1 MSYFLENEEVEKVEE
16 VKEQDGIA
24 SIEPLLDNRI
34 VRAIR
39 EMGFEKLSPIQ
50 EQAIPYLLQGEDII
64 GQAQTG
70 TGKTAAFGIPAIQHI
85 NPDVKKLQTIILCPT
100 RELAIQAAEELRK
113 IAKYMHGIKVLPV
126 YGGQDISRQIA
137 GLRGV
142 QIIVG
147 TPGRVMD
154 HMRRRTIKLDLVNM
168 VVLDEADEMLNMGF
182 REDMELILGQIPGEH
197 QTALFSA
204 TMPKPIL
211 EITDRFQKDAK
222 IVKVA
227 AKELTIPLVSQ
238 KFYRVKNQDKDAAC
252 VRLLEYYQPKLTL
265 IFCNTKKKVD
275 ELSDLLKEQGF
286 QAEGLHGDLS
296 QAQRDAVM
304 KRFRNGG
311 TSILIATDVA
321 ARGIDVDDVEA
332 VINYDIPQD
341 IEYYVHRIGRTG
353 RAGRKGRSFTFANS
367 REIYKIREIERV
379 CHTTITEKKLPG
391 AAKVLKAKADKYLN
405 KAWEL
410 HEHEDIELM
419 KSFLQ
424 RKMEEEGCDALELAA
439 AMLKLQ
445 VGDKGEEIAADEY
458 TKRGNRFGDRGRSG
472 RDDGEGRSF
481 GRGDGSLAVKTG
493 NAEDSAAVTEIAETM
508 AAPVSVRTEDAAE
521 MKTVRM
527 EENGA
532 AVTKRRLT
540 ANTLGTERR
549 EKRKRERNGKS
560 RASVTASP
568 RENDLNLMRKLV
580 DLPQKPQLCFCGKSC
595 IVREECIGNNRK
607 VCGMKTLKK
616 QIPYILL
623 GATLLLLLGLNIISQ
638 DHWLDS
644 DMAAEMIFS
653 RILSEEHH
661 IFSTTNWYYST
672 EFRVLYTQ
680 LIMGPLFRICS
691 NWHVIRTITNLV
703 FYGLMLASYYYFMK
717 PLKVSRGLTVLSSCL
732 LLLPFSETMMT
743 HMQMGNTYMSHV
755 ILVLW
760 FFGMYLRLCSGE
772 YHAKRKVSLWIFY
785 VLLAIVCGMSG
796 VRYLLA
802 LQCPLVLTSFFYLL
816 GGEEFQSFRGEMT
829 KEHFQTLFSTDRMRY
844 FLYSLAGAFFAV
856 VGYGINVVFISHK
869 YVFQTYGATNFIA
882 LYHGVLFDRIQNAVG
897 CLLMLFGYIPDKGFL
912 SLRGVVTMAAFVLL
926 GIYGYVTVKSGKMQR
941 VTGFRSLITLFLK
954 VSFVLNLFVFIFT
967 TSTMVPRYY
976 ITIFIFALPVLCFYL
991 EEEKMPFDRFAV
1003 AALLT
1008 ICLILGTGKTVMSFL
1023 TVDKNETKRPV
1034 AEFLAGNGYDFG
1046 FATYNNANIITEL
1059 TNGEV
1064 EIGNIGDPEHLEY
1077 FKWSSPMKYYEEGYH
1092 AGETFLL
1099 LTAEECAE
1107 YAEAPALNQGEKVY
1121 EDGSYTVYV
1130 FDSTEDLMDCAVA
1143 RQ

>member
-211 EITDRFQKDAK
+211 EITDRFQNDAK
-222 IVKVA
+222 LVKVA
-227 AKELTIPLVSQ
+227 AQELTIPLVSQ

-445 VGDKGEEIAADEY
+445 VGDKDEEIAADEY
-458 TKRGNRFGDRGRSG
+458 TKRGNRFGDRDRSVRG
-472 RDDGEGRSF
+472 GGEGLSF
-481 GRGDGSLAVKTG
+481 GRGDG
-493 NAEDSAAVTEIAETM
+493 
-508 AAPVSVRTEDAAE
+508 
-521 MKTVRM
+521 
-527 EENGA
+527 
-532 AVTKRRLT
+532 RRIF
-540 ANTLGTERR
+540 GRGDRDRR
-549 EKRKRERNGKS
+549 EDGSTGSGEGRRRRRSDSREDGRKWNDRDRKNADHKPSADRAEREAKKRKKREEPGIGNSFPKRKRS
-560 RASVTASP
+560 
-568 RENDLNLMRKLV
+568 
-580 DLPQKPQLCFCGKSC
+580 
-595 IVREECIGNNRK
+595 
-607 VCGMKTLKK
+607 
-616 QIPYILL
+616 
-623 GATLLLLLGLNIISQ
+623 
-638 DHWLDS
+638 
-644 DMAAEMIFS
+644 
-653 RILSEEHH
+653 
-661 IFSTTNWYYST
+661 
-672 EFRVLYTQ
+672 
-680 LIMGPLFRICS
+680 
-691 NWHVIRTITNLV
+691 
-703 FYGLMLASYYYFMK
+703 
-717 PLKVSRGLTVLSSCL
+717 
-732 LLLPFSETMMT
+732 
-743 HMQMGNTYMSHV
+743 
-755 ILVLW
+755 
-760 FFGMYLRLCSGE
+760 
-772 YHAKRKVSLWIFY
+772 
-785 VLLAIVCGMSG
+785 
-796 VRYLLA
+796 
-802 LQCPLVLTSFFYLL
+802 
-816 GGEEFQSFRGEMT
+816 
-829 KEHFQTLFSTDRMRY
+829 
-844 FLYSLAGAFFAV
+844 
-856 VGYGINVVFISHK
+856 
-869 YVFQTYGATNFIA
+869 
-882 LYHGVLFDRIQNAVG
+882 
-897 CLLMLFGYIPDKGFL
+897 
-912 SLRGVVTMAAFVLL
+912 
-926 GIYGYVTVKSGKMQR
+926 
-941 VTGFRSLITLFLK
+941 
-954 VSFVLNLFVFIFT
+954 
-967 TSTMVPRYY
+967 
-976 ITIFIFALPVLCFYL
+976 
-991 EEEKMPFDRFAV
+991 
-1003 AALLT
+1003 
-1008 ICLILGTGKTVMSFL
+1008 
-1023 TVDKNETKRPV
+1023 
-1034 AEFLAGNGYDFG
+1034 
-1046 FATYNNANIITEL
+1046 
-1059 TNGEV
+1059 
-1064 EIGNIGDPEHLEY
+1064 
-1077 FKWSSPMKYYEEGYH
+1077 
-1092 AGETFLL
+1092 
-1099 LTAEECAE
+1099 
-1107 YAEAPALNQGEKVY
+1107 
-1121 EDGSYTVYV
+1121 
-1130 FDSTEDLMDCAVA
+1130 
-1143 RQ
+1143 

>member
-154 HMRRRTIKLDLVNM
+154 HMRRHTIKLDLVNM

-211 EITDRFQKDAK
+211 EITDRFQNDAK
-222 IVKVA
+222 LVKVA
-227 AKELTIPLVSQ
+227 AQELTIPLVSQ

-472 RDDGEGRSF
+472 RGDGEVRSFHRGDGRRRFGREDGERRRF
-481 GRGDGSLAVKTG
+481 GRGDRDHREDGSAGSGEGRRRRRSDSREDGRKWNDRDRKTADRKPSAERAEREAKKRKKREEPGIG
-493 NAEDSAAVTEIAETM
+493 NSF
-508 AAPVSVRTEDAAE
+508 P
-521 MKTVRM
+521 
-527 EENGA
+527 
-532 AVTKRRLT
+532 
-540 ANTLGTERR
+540 
-549 EKRKRERNGKS
+549 KRKRS
-560 RASVTASP
+560 
-568 RENDLNLMRKLV
+568 
-580 DLPQKPQLCFCGKSC
+580 
-595 IVREECIGNNRK
+595 
-607 VCGMKTLKK
+607 
-616 QIPYILL
+616 
-623 GATLLLLLGLNIISQ
+623 
-638 DHWLDS
+638 
-644 DMAAEMIFS
+644 
-653 RILSEEHH
+653 
-661 IFSTTNWYYST
+661 
-672 EFRVLYTQ
+672 
-680 LIMGPLFRICS
+680 
-691 NWHVIRTITNLV
+691 
-703 FYGLMLASYYYFMK
+703 
-717 PLKVSRGLTVLSSCL
+717 
-732 LLLPFSETMMT
+732 
-743 HMQMGNTYMSHV
+743 
-755 ILVLW
+755 
-760 FFGMYLRLCSGE
+760 
-772 YHAKRKVSLWIFY
+772 
-785 VLLAIVCGMSG
+785 
-796 VRYLLA
+796 
-802 LQCPLVLTSFFYLL
+802 
-816 GGEEFQSFRGEMT
+816 
-829 KEHFQTLFSTDRMRY
+829 
-844 FLYSLAGAFFAV
+844 
-856 VGYGINVVFISHK
+856 
-869 YVFQTYGATNFIA
+869 
-882 LYHGVLFDRIQNAVG
+882 
-897 CLLMLFGYIPDKGFL
+897 
-912 SLRGVVTMAAFVLL
+912 
-926 GIYGYVTVKSGKMQR
+926 
-941 VTGFRSLITLFLK
+941 
-954 VSFVLNLFVFIFT
+954 
-967 TSTMVPRYY
+967 
-976 ITIFIFALPVLCFYL
+976 
-991 EEEKMPFDRFAV
+991 
-1003 AALLT
+1003 
-1008 ICLILGTGKTVMSFL
+1008 
-1023 TVDKNETKRPV
+1023 
-1034 AEFLAGNGYDFG
+1034 
-1046 FATYNNANIITEL
+1046 
-1059 TNGEV
+1059 
-1064 EIGNIGDPEHLEY
+1064 
-1077 FKWSSPMKYYEEGYH
+1077 
-1092 AGETFLL
+1092 
-1099 LTAEECAE
+1099 
-1107 YAEAPALNQGEKVY
+1107 
-1121 EDGSYTVYV
+1121 
-1130 FDSTEDLMDCAVA
+1130 
-1143 RQ
+1143 

>member
-1 MSYFLENEEVEKVEE
+1 MLYYEMLLRFDGRNPSDFFFCAKKEHSVSYFLENEEV
-16 VKEQDGIA
+16 KEQETLQDEANVQQENDQDGIA

-154 HMRRRTIKLDLVNM
+154 HMRRHTIKLDLVNM

-222 IVKVA
+222 LVKVA

-275 ELSDLLKEQGF
+275 ELADLLKKQGF

-296 QAQRDAVM
+296 QAQRDVAM
-304 KRFRNGG
+304 NRFRNGG
-311 TSILIATDVA
+311 ASILIATDVA

-405 KAWEL
+405 NAWEL

-439 AMLKLQ
+439 AMLKYQ

-458 TKRGNRFGDRGRSG
+458 AQRRGRFGERGRFSRGGDEVRDFGRRGGRRGDNG
-472 RDDGEGRSF
+472 RDGERRRF
-481 GRGDGSLAVKTG
+481 GRGDGAGREDSRDGESSRFGRSDRRRRDNGNTG
-493 NAEDSAAVTEIAETM
+493 SAEDRRRRRDEN
-508 AAPVSVRTEDAAE
+508 REDE
-521 MKTVRM
+521 RKRGGRDKKTADRKLTGDR
-527 EENGA
+527 EERERK
-532 AVTKRRLT
+532 KRKKKEEPGIG
-540 ANTLGTERR
+540 NSFP
-549 EKRKRERNGKS
+549 KRKR
-560 RASVTASP
+560 
-568 RENDLNLMRKLV
+568 
-580 DLPQKPQLCFCGKSC
+580 
-595 IVREECIGNNRK
+595 
-607 VCGMKTLKK
+607 
-616 QIPYILL
+616 
-623 GATLLLLLGLNIISQ
+623 
-638 DHWLDS
+638 
-644 DMAAEMIFS
+644 
-653 RILSEEHH
+653 
-661 IFSTTNWYYST
+661 
-672 EFRVLYTQ
+672 
-680 LIMGPLFRICS
+680 
-691 NWHVIRTITNLV
+691 
-703 FYGLMLASYYYFMK
+703 
-717 PLKVSRGLTVLSSCL
+717 
-732 LLLPFSETMMT
+732 
-743 HMQMGNTYMSHV
+743 
-755 ILVLW
+755 
-760 FFGMYLRLCSGE
+760 
-772 YHAKRKVSLWIFY
+772 
-785 VLLAIVCGMSG
+785 
-796 VRYLLA
+796 
-802 LQCPLVLTSFFYLL
+802 
-816 GGEEFQSFRGEMT
+816 
-829 KEHFQTLFSTDRMRY
+829 
-844 FLYSLAGAFFAV
+844 
-856 VGYGINVVFISHK
+856 
-869 YVFQTYGATNFIA
+869 
-882 LYHGVLFDRIQNAVG
+882 
-897 CLLMLFGYIPDKGFL
+897 
-912 SLRGVVTMAAFVLL
+912 
-926 GIYGYVTVKSGKMQR
+926 
-941 VTGFRSLITLFLK
+941 
-954 VSFVLNLFVFIFT
+954 
-967 TSTMVPRYY
+967 
-976 ITIFIFALPVLCFYL
+976 
-991 EEEKMPFDRFAV
+991 
-1003 AALLT
+1003 
-1008 ICLILGTGKTVMSFL
+1008 
-1023 TVDKNETKRPV
+1023 
-1034 AEFLAGNGYDFG
+1034 
-1046 FATYNNANIITEL
+1046 
-1059 TNGEV
+1059 
-1064 EIGNIGDPEHLEY
+1064 
-1077 FKWSSPMKYYEEGYH
+1077 
-1092 AGETFLL
+1092 
-1099 LTAEECAE
+1099 
-1107 YAEAPALNQGEKVY
+1107 
-1121 EDGSYTVYV
+1121 
-1130 FDSTEDLMDCAVA
+1130 
-1143 RQ
+1143 

>member
-1 MSYFLENEEVEKVEE
+1 MSYFLENEEVNEAVEE
-16 VKEQDGIA
+16 VKAQDGIA

-275 ELSDLLKEQGF
+275 ELADLLKQQGF

-405 KAWEL
+405 NAWEL

-439 AMLKLQ
+439 AMLKYQ

-458 TKRGNRFGDRGRSG
+458 AQRRGRFGERGRFGRGGDEGRNFGRRGGRRRDNG
-472 RDDGEGRSF
+472 RDDEEHRERRRF
-481 GRGDGSLAVKTG
+481 GRGDGAG
-493 NAEDSAAVTEIAETM
+493 REDSRDGENSRFGRSDRKRSGRDKKTAERKLTGD
-508 AAPVSVRTEDAAE
+508 R
-521 MKTVRM
+521 
-527 EENGA
+527 EERERK
-532 AVTKRRLT
+532 KRKKKEEPGIG
-540 ANTLGTERR
+540 NSFP
-549 EKRKRERNGKS
+549 KRKR
-560 RASVTASP
+560 
-568 RENDLNLMRKLV
+568 
-580 DLPQKPQLCFCGKSC
+580 
-595 IVREECIGNNRK
+595 
-607 VCGMKTLKK
+607 
-616 QIPYILL
+616 
-623 GATLLLLLGLNIISQ
+623 
-638 DHWLDS
+638 
-644 DMAAEMIFS
+644 
-653 RILSEEHH
+653 
-661 IFSTTNWYYST
+661 
-672 EFRVLYTQ
+672 
-680 LIMGPLFRICS
+680 
-691 NWHVIRTITNLV
+691 
-703 FYGLMLASYYYFMK
+703 
-717 PLKVSRGLTVLSSCL
+717 
-732 LLLPFSETMMT
+732 
-743 HMQMGNTYMSHV
+743 
-755 ILVLW
+755 
-760 FFGMYLRLCSGE
+760 
-772 YHAKRKVSLWIFY
+772 
-785 VLLAIVCGMSG
+785 
-796 VRYLLA
+796 
-802 LQCPLVLTSFFYLL
+802 
-816 GGEEFQSFRGEMT
+816 
-829 KEHFQTLFSTDRMRY
+829 
-844 FLYSLAGAFFAV
+844 
-856 VGYGINVVFISHK
+856 
-869 YVFQTYGATNFIA
+869 
-882 LYHGVLFDRIQNAVG
+882 
-897 CLLMLFGYIPDKGFL
+897 
-912 SLRGVVTMAAFVLL
+912 
-926 GIYGYVTVKSGKMQR
+926 
-941 VTGFRSLITLFLK
+941 
-954 VSFVLNLFVFIFT
+954 
-967 TSTMVPRYY
+967 
-976 ITIFIFALPVLCFYL
+976 
-991 EEEKMPFDRFAV
+991 
-1003 AALLT
+1003 
-1008 ICLILGTGKTVMSFL
+1008 
-1023 TVDKNETKRPV
+1023 
-1034 AEFLAGNGYDFG
+1034 
-1046 FATYNNANIITEL
+1046 
-1059 TNGEV
+1059 
-1064 EIGNIGDPEHLEY
+1064 
-1077 FKWSSPMKYYEEGYH
+1077 
-1092 AGETFLL
+1092 
-1099 LTAEECAE
+1099 
-1107 YAEAPALNQGEKVY
+1107 
-1121 EDGSYTVYV
+1121 
-1130 FDSTEDLMDCAVA
+1130 
-1143 RQ
+1143 

>member
-211 EITDRFQKDAK
+211 EITDRFQNDAK
-222 IVKVA
+222 LVKVA
-227 AKELTIPLVSQ
+227 AQELTIPLVSQ

-472 RDDGEGRSF
+472 RGDGEGRSF
-481 GRGDGSLAVKTG
+481 GRGDGRRRFG
-493 NAEDSAAVTEIAETM
+493 REDGEH
-508 AAPVSVRTEDAAE
+508 
-521 MKTVRM
+521 
-527 EENGA
+527 
-532 AVTKRRLT
+532 RRF
-540 ANTLGTERR
+540 GRGDRDRR
-549 EKRKRERNGKS
+549 EDGSTGSGESRRRRRSDSREDGRKWNDRDRKNADRKPSAERAEREEKKRKKREEPGIGNSFPKRKRS
-560 RASVTASP
+560 
-568 RENDLNLMRKLV
+568 
-580 DLPQKPQLCFCGKSC
+580 
-595 IVREECIGNNRK
+595 
-607 VCGMKTLKK
+607 
-616 QIPYILL
+616 
-623 GATLLLLLGLNIISQ
+623 
-638 DHWLDS
+638 
-644 DMAAEMIFS
+644 
-653 RILSEEHH
+653 
-661 IFSTTNWYYST
+661 
-672 EFRVLYTQ
+672 
-680 LIMGPLFRICS
+680 
-691 NWHVIRTITNLV
+691 
-703 FYGLMLASYYYFMK
+703 
-717 PLKVSRGLTVLSSCL
+717 
-732 LLLPFSETMMT
+732 
-743 HMQMGNTYMSHV
+743 
-755 ILVLW
+755 
-760 FFGMYLRLCSGE
+760 
-772 YHAKRKVSLWIFY
+772 
-785 VLLAIVCGMSG
+785 
-796 VRYLLA
+796 
-802 LQCPLVLTSFFYLL
+802 
-816 GGEEFQSFRGEMT
+816 
-829 KEHFQTLFSTDRMRY
+829 
-844 FLYSLAGAFFAV
+844 
-856 VGYGINVVFISHK
+856 
-869 YVFQTYGATNFIA
+869 
-882 LYHGVLFDRIQNAVG
+882 
-897 CLLMLFGYIPDKGFL
+897 
-912 SLRGVVTMAAFVLL
+912 
-926 GIYGYVTVKSGKMQR
+926 
-941 VTGFRSLITLFLK
+941 
-954 VSFVLNLFVFIFT
+954 
-967 TSTMVPRYY
+967 
-976 ITIFIFALPVLCFYL
+976 
-991 EEEKMPFDRFAV
+991 
-1003 AALLT
+1003 
-1008 ICLILGTGKTVMSFL
+1008 
-1023 TVDKNETKRPV
+1023 
-1034 AEFLAGNGYDFG
+1034 
-1046 FATYNNANIITEL
+1046 
-1059 TNGEV
+1059 
-1064 EIGNIGDPEHLEY
+1064 
-1077 FKWSSPMKYYEEGYH
+1077 
-1092 AGETFLL
+1092 
-1099 LTAEECAE
+1099 
-1107 YAEAPALNQGEKVY
+1107 
-1121 EDGSYTVYV
+1121 
-1130 FDSTEDLMDCAVA
+1130 
-1143 RQ
+1143 

>member
-1 MSYFLENEEVEKVEE
+1 MSYFLENEEA
-16 VKEQDGIA
+16 VKEQEILQDETSVQQENEQDGIA

-113 IAKYMHGIKVLPV
+113 IAKYMHGIKVRPV

-154 HMRRRTIKLDLVNM
+154 HMRRHTIKLDLVNM

-222 IVKVA
+222 LVKVA

-275 ELSDLLKEQGF
+275 ELADLLKQQGF

-296 QAQRDAVM
+296 QAQRDVAM
-304 KRFRNGG
+304 NRFRNGG
-311 TSILIATDVA
+311 ASILIATDVA

-405 KAWEL
+405 NAWEL

-439 AMLKLQ
+439 AMLKYQ

-458 TKRGNRFGDRGRSG
+458 AQRRGRFGERGRFGRGGDEGRNFGRRGGRRRDNG
-472 RDDGEGRSF
+472 RDDEEHRERRRF
-481 GRGDGSLAVKTG
+481 GRGDGAG
-493 NAEDSAAVTEIAETM
+493 REDSRDGENSRFGRSDRKRSGRDKKTAERKLTGD
-508 AAPVSVRTEDAAE
+508 R
-521 MKTVRM
+521 
-527 EENGA
+527 EERERK
-532 AVTKRRLT
+532 KRKKKEEPGIG
-540 ANTLGTERR
+540 NSFP
-549 EKRKRERNGKS
+549 KRKR
-560 RASVTASP
+560 
-568 RENDLNLMRKLV
+568 
-580 DLPQKPQLCFCGKSC
+580 
-595 IVREECIGNNRK
+595 
-607 VCGMKTLKK
+607 
-616 QIPYILL
+616 
-623 GATLLLLLGLNIISQ
+623 
-638 DHWLDS
+638 
-644 DMAAEMIFS
+644 
-653 RILSEEHH
+653 
-661 IFSTTNWYYST
+661 
-672 EFRVLYTQ
+672 
-680 LIMGPLFRICS
+680 
-691 NWHVIRTITNLV
+691 
-703 FYGLMLASYYYFMK
+703 
-717 PLKVSRGLTVLSSCL
+717 
-732 LLLPFSETMMT
+732 
-743 HMQMGNTYMSHV
+743 
-755 ILVLW
+755 
-760 FFGMYLRLCSGE
+760 
-772 YHAKRKVSLWIFY
+772 
-785 VLLAIVCGMSG
+785 
-796 VRYLLA
+796 
-802 LQCPLVLTSFFYLL
+802 
-816 GGEEFQSFRGEMT
+816 
-829 KEHFQTLFSTDRMRY
+829 
-844 FLYSLAGAFFAV
+844 
-856 VGYGINVVFISHK
+856 
-869 YVFQTYGATNFIA
+869 
-882 LYHGVLFDRIQNAVG
+882 
-897 CLLMLFGYIPDKGFL
+897 
-912 SLRGVVTMAAFVLL
+912 
-926 GIYGYVTVKSGKMQR
+926 
-941 VTGFRSLITLFLK
+941 
-954 VSFVLNLFVFIFT
+954 
-967 TSTMVPRYY
+967 
-976 ITIFIFALPVLCFYL
+976 
-991 EEEKMPFDRFAV
+991 
-1003 AALLT
+1003 
-1008 ICLILGTGKTVMSFL
+1008 
-1023 TVDKNETKRPV
+1023 
-1034 AEFLAGNGYDFG
+1034 
-1046 FATYNNANIITEL
+1046 
-1059 TNGEV
+1059 
-1064 EIGNIGDPEHLEY
+1064 
-1077 FKWSSPMKYYEEGYH
+1077 
-1092 AGETFLL
+1092 
-1099 LTAEECAE
+1099 
-1107 YAEAPALNQGEKVY
+1107 
-1121 EDGSYTVYV
+1121 
-1130 FDSTEDLMDCAVA
+1130 
-1143 RQ
+1143 

>member
-16 VKEQDGIA
+16 VKAQDGIA

-211 EITDRFQKDAK
+211 EITDRFQNDAK
-222 IVKVA
+222 LVKVA
-227 AKELTIPLVSQ
+227 AQELTIPLVSQ

-379 CHTTITEKKLPG
+379 CHTTITEKKLPS

-424 RKMEEEGCDALELAA
+424 RKLEEEGCDALELAA

-472 RDDGEGRSF
+472 RGDGEGRSF
-481 GRGDGSLAVKTG
+481 GRGDG
-493 NAEDSAAVTEIAETM
+493 
-508 AAPVSVRTEDAAE
+508 
-521 MKTVRM
+521 
-527 EENGA
+527 
-532 AVTKRRLT
+532 RRRF
-540 ANTLGTERR
+540 GRGDRDRR
-549 EKRKRERNGKS
+549 EDGSTGSGEGRRRRRSDSREDGRKWNDRDRKNADRKPSAERAEREAKKRKKREEPGIGNSFPKRKRS
-560 RASVTASP
+560 
-568 RENDLNLMRKLV
+568 
-580 DLPQKPQLCFCGKSC
+580 
-595 IVREECIGNNRK
+595 
-607 VCGMKTLKK
+607 
-616 QIPYILL
+616 
-623 GATLLLLLGLNIISQ
+623 
-638 DHWLDS
+638 
-644 DMAAEMIFS
+644 
-653 RILSEEHH
+653 
-661 IFSTTNWYYST
+661 
-672 EFRVLYTQ
+672 
-680 LIMGPLFRICS
+680 
-691 NWHVIRTITNLV
+691 
-703 FYGLMLASYYYFMK
+703 
-717 PLKVSRGLTVLSSCL
+717 
-732 LLLPFSETMMT
+732 
-743 HMQMGNTYMSHV
+743 
-755 ILVLW
+755 
-760 FFGMYLRLCSGE
+760 
-772 YHAKRKVSLWIFY
+772 
-785 VLLAIVCGMSG
+785 
-796 VRYLLA
+796 
-802 LQCPLVLTSFFYLL
+802 
-816 GGEEFQSFRGEMT
+816 
-829 KEHFQTLFSTDRMRY
+829 
-844 FLYSLAGAFFAV
+844 
-856 VGYGINVVFISHK
+856 
-869 YVFQTYGATNFIA
+869 
-882 LYHGVLFDRIQNAVG
+882 
-897 CLLMLFGYIPDKGFL
+897 
-912 SLRGVVTMAAFVLL
+912 
-926 GIYGYVTVKSGKMQR
+926 
-941 VTGFRSLITLFLK
+941 
-954 VSFVLNLFVFIFT
+954 
-967 TSTMVPRYY
+967 
-976 ITIFIFALPVLCFYL
+976 
-991 EEEKMPFDRFAV
+991 
-1003 AALLT
+1003 
-1008 ICLILGTGKTVMSFL
+1008 
-1023 TVDKNETKRPV
+1023 
-1034 AEFLAGNGYDFG
+1034 
-1046 FATYNNANIITEL
+1046 
-1059 TNGEV
+1059 
-1064 EIGNIGDPEHLEY
+1064 
-1077 FKWSSPMKYYEEGYH
+1077 
-1092 AGETFLL
+1092 
-1099 LTAEECAE
+1099 
-1107 YAEAPALNQGEKVY
+1107 
-1121 EDGSYTVYV
+1121 
-1130 FDSTEDLMDCAVA
+1130 
-1143 RQ
+1143 

>member
-1 MSYFLENEEVEKVEE
+1 MSYFLENEEA
-16 VKEQDGIA
+16 VKEQEILQDETSVQQENEQDGIA

-154 HMRRRTIKLDLVNM
+154 HMRRHTIKLDLVNM

-222 IVKVA
+222 LVKVA

-275 ELSDLLKEQGF
+275 ELADLLKQQGF

-296 QAQRDAVM
+296 QAQRDVAM
-304 KRFRNGG
+304 NRFRNGG
-311 TSILIATDVA
+311 ASILIATDVA

-405 KAWEL
+405 NAWEL

-439 AMLKLQ
+439 AMLKYQ

-458 TKRGNRFGDRGRSG
+458 AQRRGRFGERGRFG
-472 RDDGEGRSF
+472 RNDGEGRGF
-481 GRGDGSLAVKTG
+481 GRGDGRRRYSCEDGDHRRFGRSDRDRRDNGSTGSGEDRRRRRDENRDGRDKKAADRKYSGDRAEREVK
-493 NAEDSAAVTEIAETM
+493 
-508 AAPVSVRTEDAAE
+508 
-521 MKTVRM
+521 
-527 EENGA
+527 
-532 AVTKRRLT
+532 
-540 ANTLGTERR
+540 
-549 EKRKRERNGKS
+549 KRKK
-560 RASVTASP
+560 
-568 RENDLNLMRKLV
+568 
-580 DLPQKPQLCFCGKSC
+580 
-595 IVREECIGNNRK
+595 REEPGIGNSF
-607 VCGMKTLKK
+607 
-616 QIPYILL
+616 P
-623 GATLLLLLGLNIISQ
+623 
-638 DHWLDS
+638 
-644 DMAAEMIFS
+644 
-653 RILSEEHH
+653 
-661 IFSTTNWYYST
+661 
-672 EFRVLYTQ
+672 
-680 LIMGPLFRICS
+680 
-691 NWHVIRTITNLV
+691 
-703 FYGLMLASYYYFMK
+703 
-717 PLKVSRGLTVLSSCL
+717 
-732 LLLPFSETMMT
+732 
-743 HMQMGNTYMSHV
+743 
-755 ILVLW
+755 
-760 FFGMYLRLCSGE
+760 
-772 YHAKRKVSLWIFY
+772 KRK
-785 VLLAIVCGMSG
+785 
-796 VRYLLA
+796 
-802 LQCPLVLTSFFYLL
+802 
-816 GGEEFQSFRGEMT
+816 
-829 KEHFQTLFSTDRMRY
+829 K
-844 FLYSLAGAFFAV
+844 
-856 VGYGINVVFISHK
+856 
-869 YVFQTYGATNFIA
+869 
-882 LYHGVLFDRIQNAVG
+882 
-897 CLLMLFGYIPDKGFL
+897 
-912 SLRGVVTMAAFVLL
+912 
-926 GIYGYVTVKSGKMQR
+926 
-941 VTGFRSLITLFLK
+941 LK
-954 VSFVLNLFVFIFT
+954 
-967 TSTMVPRYY
+967 
-976 ITIFIFALPVLCFYL
+976 
-991 EEEKMPFDRFAV
+991 
-1003 AALLT
+1003 
-1008 ICLILGTGKTVMSFL
+1008 
-1023 TVDKNETKRPV
+1023 
-1034 AEFLAGNGYDFG
+1034 
-1046 FATYNNANIITEL
+1046 
-1059 TNGEV
+1059 
-1064 EIGNIGDPEHLEY
+1064 
-1077 FKWSSPMKYYEEGYH
+1077 
-1092 AGETFLL
+1092 
-1099 LTAEECAE
+1099 
-1107 YAEAPALNQGEKVY
+1107 
-1121 EDGSYTVYV
+1121 
-1130 FDSTEDLMDCAVA
+1130 
-1143 RQ
+1143 

>member
-211 EITDRFQKDAK
+211 EITDRFQNDAK
-222 IVKVA
+222 LVKVA
-227 AKELTIPLVSQ
+227 AQELTIPLVSQ

-481 GRGDGSLAVKTG
+481 GRGDGRRRFGRGDRDRRDNGSTGSGEDRRRRRSDSREDGRKWNDRDRKTADRKPSAERAAKKRKKREEPGIG
-493 NAEDSAAVTEIAETM
+493 NSF
-508 AAPVSVRTEDAAE
+508 P
-521 MKTVRM
+521 
-527 EENGA
+527 
-532 AVTKRRLT
+532 
-540 ANTLGTERR
+540 
-549 EKRKRERNGKS
+549 KRKRS
-560 RASVTASP
+560 
-568 RENDLNLMRKLV
+568 
-580 DLPQKPQLCFCGKSC
+580 
-595 IVREECIGNNRK
+595 
-607 VCGMKTLKK
+607 
-616 QIPYILL
+616 
-623 GATLLLLLGLNIISQ
+623 
-638 DHWLDS
+638 
-644 DMAAEMIFS
+644 
-653 RILSEEHH
+653 
-661 IFSTTNWYYST
+661 
-672 EFRVLYTQ
+672 
-680 LIMGPLFRICS
+680 
-691 NWHVIRTITNLV
+691 
-703 FYGLMLASYYYFMK
+703 
-717 PLKVSRGLTVLSSCL
+717 
-732 LLLPFSETMMT
+732 
-743 HMQMGNTYMSHV
+743 
-755 ILVLW
+755 
-760 FFGMYLRLCSGE
+760 
-772 YHAKRKVSLWIFY
+772 
-785 VLLAIVCGMSG
+785 
-796 VRYLLA
+796 
-802 LQCPLVLTSFFYLL
+802 
-816 GGEEFQSFRGEMT
+816 
-829 KEHFQTLFSTDRMRY
+829 
-844 FLYSLAGAFFAV
+844 
-856 VGYGINVVFISHK
+856 
-869 YVFQTYGATNFIA
+869 
-882 LYHGVLFDRIQNAVG
+882 
-897 CLLMLFGYIPDKGFL
+897 
-912 SLRGVVTMAAFVLL
+912 
-926 GIYGYVTVKSGKMQR
+926 
-941 VTGFRSLITLFLK
+941 
-954 VSFVLNLFVFIFT
+954 
-967 TSTMVPRYY
+967 
-976 ITIFIFALPVLCFYL
+976 
-991 EEEKMPFDRFAV
+991 
-1003 AALLT
+1003 
-1008 ICLILGTGKTVMSFL
+1008 
-1023 TVDKNETKRPV
+1023 
-1034 AEFLAGNGYDFG
+1034 
-1046 FATYNNANIITEL
+1046 
-1059 TNGEV
+1059 
-1064 EIGNIGDPEHLEY
+1064 
-1077 FKWSSPMKYYEEGYH
+1077 
-1092 AGETFLL
+1092 
-1099 LTAEECAE
+1099 
-1107 YAEAPALNQGEKVY
+1107 
-1121 EDGSYTVYV
+1121 
-1130 FDSTEDLMDCAVA
+1130 
-1143 RQ
+1143 

>member
-1 MSYFLENEEVEKVEE
+1 MSYFLENEEA
-16 VKEQDGIA
+16 VKEQEILQDETSVQQENEQDGIA

-154 HMRRRTIKLDLVNM
+154 HMRRHTIKLDLVNM

-222 IVKVA
+222 LVKVA

-275 ELSDLLKEQGF
+275 ELADLLKQQGF

-296 QAQRDAVM
+296 QAQRDVAM
-304 KRFRNGG
+304 NRFRNGG
-311 TSILIATDVA
+311 ASILIATDVA

-405 KAWEL
+405 NAWEL

-439 AMLKLQ
+439 AMLKYQ

-458 TKRGNRFGDRGRSG
+458 AQRRGRFGERGHFGRGGDEGRNFGRRGGRRRDNG
-472 RDDGEGRSF
+472 RDDEEHRERRRF
-481 GRGDGSLAVKTG
+481 GRGDGAG
-493 NAEDSAAVTEIAETM
+493 REDSRDGENSRFGRSDRKRSGRDKKTAERKLTGD
-508 AAPVSVRTEDAAE
+508 R
-521 MKTVRM
+521 
-527 EENGA
+527 EERERK
-532 AVTKRRLT
+532 KRKKKEEPGIG
-540 ANTLGTERR
+540 NSFP
-549 EKRKRERNGKS
+549 KRKR
-560 RASVTASP
+560 
-568 RENDLNLMRKLV
+568 
-580 DLPQKPQLCFCGKSC
+580 
-595 IVREECIGNNRK
+595 
-607 VCGMKTLKK
+607 
-616 QIPYILL
+616 
-623 GATLLLLLGLNIISQ
+623 
-638 DHWLDS
+638 
-644 DMAAEMIFS
+644 
-653 RILSEEHH
+653 
-661 IFSTTNWYYST
+661 
-672 EFRVLYTQ
+672 
-680 LIMGPLFRICS
+680 
-691 NWHVIRTITNLV
+691 
-703 FYGLMLASYYYFMK
+703 
-717 PLKVSRGLTVLSSCL
+717 
-732 LLLPFSETMMT
+732 
-743 HMQMGNTYMSHV
+743 
-755 ILVLW
+755 
-760 FFGMYLRLCSGE
+760 
-772 YHAKRKVSLWIFY
+772 
-785 VLLAIVCGMSG
+785 
-796 VRYLLA
+796 
-802 LQCPLVLTSFFYLL
+802 
-816 GGEEFQSFRGEMT
+816 
-829 KEHFQTLFSTDRMRY
+829 
-844 FLYSLAGAFFAV
+844 
-856 VGYGINVVFISHK
+856 
-869 YVFQTYGATNFIA
+869 
-882 LYHGVLFDRIQNAVG
+882 
-897 CLLMLFGYIPDKGFL
+897 
-912 SLRGVVTMAAFVLL
+912 
-926 GIYGYVTVKSGKMQR
+926 
-941 VTGFRSLITLFLK
+941 
-954 VSFVLNLFVFIFT
+954 
-967 TSTMVPRYY
+967 
-976 ITIFIFALPVLCFYL
+976 
-991 EEEKMPFDRFAV
+991 
-1003 AALLT
+1003 
-1008 ICLILGTGKTVMSFL
+1008 
-1023 TVDKNETKRPV
+1023 
-1034 AEFLAGNGYDFG
+1034 
-1046 FATYNNANIITEL
+1046 
-1059 TNGEV
+1059 
-1064 EIGNIGDPEHLEY
+1064 
-1077 FKWSSPMKYYEEGYH
+1077 
-1092 AGETFLL
+1092 
-1099 LTAEECAE
+1099 
-1107 YAEAPALNQGEKVY
+1107 
-1121 EDGSYTVYV
+1121 
-1130 FDSTEDLMDCAVA
+1130 
-1143 RQ
+1143 

>member
-1 MSYFLENEEVEKVEE
+1 MSYFLENEEVKEEVEE
-16 VKEQDGIA
+16 MKEQDGIA

-154 HMRRRTIKLDLVNM
+154 HMRRHTIKLDLVNM

-211 EITDRFQKDAK
+211 EITDRFQNDAK
-222 IVKVA
+222 LVKVA
-227 AKELTIPLVSQ
+227 AQELTIPLVSQ

-275 ELSDLLKEQGF
+275 ELSDFLKEQGF

-367 REIYKIREIERV
+367 REIGKIREIERV

-424 RKMEEEGCDALELAA
+424 RKMEEEGCDALDLAA
-439 AMLKLQ
+439 AMLKFQ
-445 VGDKGEEIAADEY
+445 VGDKGEEIAADDY
-458 TKRGNRFGDRGRSG
+458 VQRRGRFGEKGR
-472 RDDGEGRSF
+472 F
-481 GRGDGSLAVKTG
+481 GRGDGEGRGFGRRDGRRKYG
-493 NAEDSAAVTEIAETM
+493 RED
-508 AAPVSVRTEDAAE
+508 
-521 MKTVRM
+521 
-527 EENGA
+527 G
-532 AVTKRRLT
+532 
-540 ANTLGTERR
+540 ERR
-549 EKRKRERNGKS
+549 RFGRGDRDRREDGSTSSGEDRRRRRDESREDGRKWGSRDKKTADRKYSGDRAEREAKKRKKQEEPGIGNSFPKRKRS
-560 RASVTASP
+560 
-568 RENDLNLMRKLV
+568 
-580 DLPQKPQLCFCGKSC
+580 
-595 IVREECIGNNRK
+595 
-607 VCGMKTLKK
+607 
-616 QIPYILL
+616 
-623 GATLLLLLGLNIISQ
+623 
-638 DHWLDS
+638 
-644 DMAAEMIFS
+644 
-653 RILSEEHH
+653 
-661 IFSTTNWYYST
+661 
-672 EFRVLYTQ
+672 
-680 LIMGPLFRICS
+680 
-691 NWHVIRTITNLV
+691 
-703 FYGLMLASYYYFMK
+703 
-717 PLKVSRGLTVLSSCL
+717 
-732 LLLPFSETMMT
+732 
-743 HMQMGNTYMSHV
+743 
-755 ILVLW
+755 
-760 FFGMYLRLCSGE
+760 
-772 YHAKRKVSLWIFY
+772 
-785 VLLAIVCGMSG
+785 
-796 VRYLLA
+796 
-802 LQCPLVLTSFFYLL
+802 
-816 GGEEFQSFRGEMT
+816 
-829 KEHFQTLFSTDRMRY
+829 
-844 FLYSLAGAFFAV
+844 
-856 VGYGINVVFISHK
+856 
-869 YVFQTYGATNFIA
+869 
-882 LYHGVLFDRIQNAVG
+882 
-897 CLLMLFGYIPDKGFL
+897 
-912 SLRGVVTMAAFVLL
+912 
-926 GIYGYVTVKSGKMQR
+926 
-941 VTGFRSLITLFLK
+941 
-954 VSFVLNLFVFIFT
+954 
-967 TSTMVPRYY
+967 
-976 ITIFIFALPVLCFYL
+976 
-991 EEEKMPFDRFAV
+991 
-1003 AALLT
+1003 
-1008 ICLILGTGKTVMSFL
+1008 
-1023 TVDKNETKRPV
+1023 
-1034 AEFLAGNGYDFG
+1034 
-1046 FATYNNANIITEL
+1046 
-1059 TNGEV
+1059 
-1064 EIGNIGDPEHLEY
+1064 
-1077 FKWSSPMKYYEEGYH
+1077 
-1092 AGETFLL
+1092 
-1099 LTAEECAE
+1099 
-1107 YAEAPALNQGEKVY
+1107 
-1121 EDGSYTVYV
+1121 
-1130 FDSTEDLMDCAVA
+1130 
-1143 RQ
+1143 

>member
-211 EITDRFQKDAK
+211 EITDRFQNDAK
-222 IVKVA
+222 LVKVA
-227 AKELTIPLVSQ
+227 AQELTIPLVSQ

-405 KAWEL
+405 RAWEL

-472 RDDGEGRSF
+472 RGDGEGRSF
-481 GRGDGSLAVKTG
+481 GRGDGRRRFG
-493 NAEDSAAVTEIAETM
+493 RED
-508 AAPVSVRTEDAAE
+508 
-521 MKTVRM
+521 
-527 EENGA
+527 G
-532 AVTKRRLT
+532 
-540 ANTLGTERR
+540 ERR
-549 EKRKRERNGKS
+549 RFVRGDRDRREDGSTGSGEGRRHRRSDSREDGRKWNDRDRKNADRKPSAEREAKKRKKREEPGIGNSFPKRKRS
-560 RASVTASP
+560 
-568 RENDLNLMRKLV
+568 
-580 DLPQKPQLCFCGKSC
+580 
-595 IVREECIGNNRK
+595 
-607 VCGMKTLKK
+607 
-616 QIPYILL
+616 
-623 GATLLLLLGLNIISQ
+623 
-638 DHWLDS
+638 
-644 DMAAEMIFS
+644 
-653 RILSEEHH
+653 
-661 IFSTTNWYYST
+661 
-672 EFRVLYTQ
+672 
-680 LIMGPLFRICS
+680 
-691 NWHVIRTITNLV
+691 
-703 FYGLMLASYYYFMK
+703 
-717 PLKVSRGLTVLSSCL
+717 
-732 LLLPFSETMMT
+732 
-743 HMQMGNTYMSHV
+743 
-755 ILVLW
+755 
-760 FFGMYLRLCSGE
+760 
-772 YHAKRKVSLWIFY
+772 
-785 VLLAIVCGMSG
+785 
-796 VRYLLA
+796 
-802 LQCPLVLTSFFYLL
+802 
-816 GGEEFQSFRGEMT
+816 
-829 KEHFQTLFSTDRMRY
+829 
-844 FLYSLAGAFFAV
+844 
-856 VGYGINVVFISHK
+856 
-869 YVFQTYGATNFIA
+869 
-882 LYHGVLFDRIQNAVG
+882 
-897 CLLMLFGYIPDKGFL
+897 
-912 SLRGVVTMAAFVLL
+912 
-926 GIYGYVTVKSGKMQR
+926 
-941 VTGFRSLITLFLK
+941 
-954 VSFVLNLFVFIFT
+954 
-967 TSTMVPRYY
+967 
-976 ITIFIFALPVLCFYL
+976 
-991 EEEKMPFDRFAV
+991 
-1003 AALLT
+1003 
-1008 ICLILGTGKTVMSFL
+1008 
-1023 TVDKNETKRPV
+1023 
-1034 AEFLAGNGYDFG
+1034 
-1046 FATYNNANIITEL
+1046 
-1059 TNGEV
+1059 
-1064 EIGNIGDPEHLEY
+1064 
-1077 FKWSSPMKYYEEGYH
+1077 
-1092 AGETFLL
+1092 
-1099 LTAEECAE
+1099 
-1107 YAEAPALNQGEKVY
+1107 
-1121 EDGSYTVYV
+1121 
-1130 FDSTEDLMDCAVA
+1130 
-1143 RQ
+1143 

>member
-211 EITDRFQKDAK
+211 EITDRFQNDAK
-222 IVKVA
+222 LVKVA
-227 AKELTIPLVSQ
+227 AQELTIPLVSQ

-445 VGDKGEEIAADEY
+445 VGDKDEEIAADEY

-472 RDDGEGRSF
+472 RGDGEGRGF
-481 GRGDGSLAVKTG
+481 GRGDGRRKFGREDGNRRRFGRSDRDHREDGSTG
-493 NAEDSAAVTEIAETM
+493 SGEGRRRRRSDSREDGRKWNDRDRKNADRKPSAERAERE
-508 AAPVSVRTEDAAE
+508 AKKR
-521 MKTVRM
+521 KKR
-527 EENGA
+527 EEPGIGNSFP
-532 AVTKRRLT
+532 
-540 ANTLGTERR
+540 
-549 EKRKRERNGKS
+549 KRKRS
-560 RASVTASP
+560 
-568 RENDLNLMRKLV
+568 
-580 DLPQKPQLCFCGKSC
+580 
-595 IVREECIGNNRK
+595 
-607 VCGMKTLKK
+607 
-616 QIPYILL
+616 
-623 GATLLLLLGLNIISQ
+623 
-638 DHWLDS
+638 
-644 DMAAEMIFS
+644 
-653 RILSEEHH
+653 
-661 IFSTTNWYYST
+661 
-672 EFRVLYTQ
+672 
-680 LIMGPLFRICS
+680 
-691 NWHVIRTITNLV
+691 
-703 FYGLMLASYYYFMK
+703 
-717 PLKVSRGLTVLSSCL
+717 
-732 LLLPFSETMMT
+732 
-743 HMQMGNTYMSHV
+743 
-755 ILVLW
+755 
-760 FFGMYLRLCSGE
+760 
-772 YHAKRKVSLWIFY
+772 
-785 VLLAIVCGMSG
+785 
-796 VRYLLA
+796 
-802 LQCPLVLTSFFYLL
+802 
-816 GGEEFQSFRGEMT
+816 
-829 KEHFQTLFSTDRMRY
+829 
-844 FLYSLAGAFFAV
+844 
-856 VGYGINVVFISHK
+856 
-869 YVFQTYGATNFIA
+869 
-882 LYHGVLFDRIQNAVG
+882 
-897 CLLMLFGYIPDKGFL
+897 
-912 SLRGVVTMAAFVLL
+912 
-926 GIYGYVTVKSGKMQR
+926 
-941 VTGFRSLITLFLK
+941 
-954 VSFVLNLFVFIFT
+954 
-967 TSTMVPRYY
+967 
-976 ITIFIFALPVLCFYL
+976 
-991 EEEKMPFDRFAV
+991 
-1003 AALLT
+1003 
-1008 ICLILGTGKTVMSFL
+1008 
-1023 TVDKNETKRPV
+1023 
-1034 AEFLAGNGYDFG
+1034 
-1046 FATYNNANIITEL
+1046 
-1059 TNGEV
+1059 
-1064 EIGNIGDPEHLEY
+1064 
-1077 FKWSSPMKYYEEGYH
+1077 
-1092 AGETFLL
+1092 
-1099 LTAEECAE
+1099 
-1107 YAEAPALNQGEKVY
+1107 
-1121 EDGSYTVYV
+1121 
-1130 FDSTEDLMDCAVA
+1130 
-1143 RQ
+1143 

>member
-211 EITDRFQKDAK
+211 EITDRFQNDAK
-222 IVKVA
+222 LVKVA
-227 AKELTIPLVSQ
+227 AQELTIPLVSQ

-472 RDDGEGRSF
+472 RGDGEGRSF
-481 GRGDGSLAVKTG
+481 GRGDG
-493 NAEDSAAVTEIAETM
+493 
-508 AAPVSVRTEDAAE
+508 
-521 MKTVRM
+521 
-527 EENGA
+527 
-532 AVTKRRLT
+532 RRRF
-540 ANTLGTERR
+540 GRGDRDRR
-549 EKRKRERNGKS
+549 
-560 RASVTASP
+560 
-568 RENDLNLMRKLV
+568 
-580 DLPQKPQLCFCGKSC
+580 
-595 IVREECIGNNRK
+595 
-607 VCGMKTLKK
+607 
-616 QIPYILL
+616 
-623 GATLLLLLGLNIISQ
+623 
-638 DHWLDS
+638 
-644 DMAAEMIFS
+644 
-653 RILSEEHH
+653 
-661 IFSTTNWYYST
+661 
-672 EFRVLYTQ
+672 
-680 LIMGPLFRICS
+680 
-691 NWHVIRTITNLV
+691 
-703 FYGLMLASYYYFMK
+703 
-717 PLKVSRGLTVLSSCL
+717 
-732 LLLPFSETMMT
+732 
-743 HMQMGNTYMSHV
+743 
-755 ILVLW
+755 
-760 FFGMYLRLCSGE
+760 
-772 YHAKRKVSLWIFY
+772 
-785 VLLAIVCGMSG
+785 
-796 VRYLLA
+796 
-802 LQCPLVLTSFFYLL
+802 
-816 GGEEFQSFRGEMT
+816 
-829 KEHFQTLFSTDRMRY
+829 
-844 FLYSLAGAFFAV
+844 
-856 VGYGINVVFISHK
+856 
-869 YVFQTYGATNFIA
+869 
-882 LYHGVLFDRIQNAVG
+882 
-897 CLLMLFGYIPDKGFL
+897 
-912 SLRGVVTMAAFVLL
+912 
-926 GIYGYVTVKSGKMQR
+926 
-941 VTGFRSLITLFLK
+941 
-954 VSFVLNLFVFIFT
+954 
-967 TSTMVPRYY
+967 
-976 ITIFIFALPVLCFYL
+976 
-991 EEEKMPFDRFAV
+991 
-1003 AALLT
+1003 
-1008 ICLILGTGKTVMSFL
+1008 
-1023 TVDKNETKRPV
+1023 
-1034 AEFLAGNGYDFG
+1034 
-1046 FATYNNANIITEL
+1046 
-1059 TNGEV
+1059 
-1064 EIGNIGDPEHLEY
+1064 
-1077 FKWSSPMKYYEEGYH
+1077 
-1092 AGETFLL
+1092 
-1099 LTAEECAE
+1099 
-1107 YAEAPALNQGEKVY
+1107 
-1121 EDGSYTVYV
+1121 EDGSTGSGEGRRRRRS
-1130 FDSTEDLMDCAVA
+1130 DSREDGRKWNDRDRKNADRKPSA
-1143 RQ
+1143 ERAEREAKKRKKREEPGIGNSFPKRKQS